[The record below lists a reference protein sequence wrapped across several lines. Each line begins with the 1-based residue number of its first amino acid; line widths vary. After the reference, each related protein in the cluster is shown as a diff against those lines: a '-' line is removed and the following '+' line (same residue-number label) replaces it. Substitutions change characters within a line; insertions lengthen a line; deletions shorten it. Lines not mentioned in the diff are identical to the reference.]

1 MRNLYLSLAL
11 LVLLASI
18 FAPTPPGLERDGT
31 IMLGIFLMAVILWL
45 TEAIPMAATGLLIIL
60 LQPLLGVENADEV
73 FSSFGNS
80 AVFFILASF
89 MIAAAMEK
97 HGLHKRMAARMLSF
111 FGHSPRTFIFAVMLT
126 GALLSFIMISH
137 GVAAL
142 LLPMLLHVMLAV
154 RAVPKKS
161 NFGTATMLALA
172 YGTTVGSWG
181 TLLGGARNPLT
192 LSFLEDMGYNLTF
205 LDWMKMSMPVVA
217 VVLPLLAV
225 VLVLLYPPEKI
236 EIERAI
242 RDIKR
247 EIEGRKISMEE
258 KTLSAI
264 IIFTVILWFFFSD
277 SIGIAVIALLSVM
290 LLFLFNL
297 MEWEDMEKRVQW
309 GILLIYGG
317 AITMGKGMESTGV
330 ALWMAGGITNIFHSP
345 YTILFG
351 IILLTFILTN
361 LMSNTAAV
369 ATMLP
374 ISIGIA
380 NSAGISPVTAAMATA
395 LAGGTAF
402 LFVIATPGMA
412 IAYSSE
418 YITQKDMLKAG
429 MVAGLLSMM
438 TIFLFAV
445 FYWESLY

>member
-1 MRNLYLSLAL
+1 
-11 LVLLASI
+11 
-18 FAPTPPGLERDGT
+18 
-31 IMLGIFLMAVILWL
+31 
-45 TEAIPMAATGLLIIL
+45 
-60 LQPLLGVENADEV
+60 
-73 FSSFGNS
+73 
-80 AVFFILASF
+80 

-247 EIEGRKISMEE
+247 EIEERKISMEE